1 VVTQTVPPDALAI
14 GRGRQENKP
23 DWAKK
28 RRKLA
33 KTVEALKSGD

>member
-1 VVTQTVPPDALAI
+1 VITQTVPPDALAI

-23 DWAKK
+23 EWAAK

-33 KTVEALKSGD
+33 RTAATVNTVS